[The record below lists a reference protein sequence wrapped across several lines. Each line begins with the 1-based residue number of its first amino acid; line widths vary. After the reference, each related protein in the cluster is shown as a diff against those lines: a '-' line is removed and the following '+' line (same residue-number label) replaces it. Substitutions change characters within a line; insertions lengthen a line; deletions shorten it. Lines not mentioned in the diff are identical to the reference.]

1 MENNENKSKGISI
14 GSIVFII
21 ICIVGLFNIFIKP
34 SMNVPKDAQAHV
46 KQEVMRTIGITA
58 TKFNSDIIYNKDGNK
73 IVVVKYGIDSSGYDG
88 SQCLY
93 YKNNRYYS
101 STKIMPVDY
110 DYKENLEDVKAYFG
124 IL

>member
-21 ICIVGLFNIFIKP
+21 CIVGLFNIYVKP
-34 SMNVPKDAQAHV
+34 SMNVQKDAQAHV

-58 TKFNSDIIYNKDGNK
+58 TKFSSDVIYNKDGNK

-93 YKNNRYYS
+93 YKKNIYCD

-110 DYKENLEDVKAYFG
+110 NYKENLEDVKAYFG